1 MATSFPSYLRGQVLR
16 ERSQEQL
23 EECVR
28 ARIGPGGAE
37 ALRTALQYKAP
48 GPGNS
53 EMQGGWEA
61 GTSDL
66 QLTLARVASVSLG
79 SRTYTQVHLPRG
91 LFPGEGD
98 SPTAAVLRDQLLLC
112 EAGLQGRRRLL

>member
-28 ARIGPGGAE
+28 ARIGPGGAG
-37 ALRTALQYKAP
+37 ALRTALQHKAP
-48 GPGNS
+48 GFGNS
-53 EMQGGWEA
+53 ETQGSREA
-61 GTSDL
+61 GPSDL

-79 SRTYTQVHLPRG
+79 SHSYTQVHLPRG
-91 LFPGEGD
+91 LCPGEGD